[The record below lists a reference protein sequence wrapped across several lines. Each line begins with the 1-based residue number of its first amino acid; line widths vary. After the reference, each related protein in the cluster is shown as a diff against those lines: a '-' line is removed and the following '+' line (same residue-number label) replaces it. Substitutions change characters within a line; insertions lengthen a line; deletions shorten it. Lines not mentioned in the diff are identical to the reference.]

1 MRKFFH
7 SLKEREAKMN
17 NIELKLLEKIA
28 DLHKIPSGAFNIRK
42 NGSPL
47 ERNST
52 KDILIN
58 PKSDKSGIDIIVKAG
73 VKNKSVHIPV
83 IITVGGIN
91 DMVYNDF
98 YIGKDADVLIV
109 AGCGIHNAT
118 CKDSQHDG
126 IHTFHLEEGARVKY
140 IERHLGEGEGEG
152 KKILNPVT
160 RVFMKKDSYMTME
173 TTQLGGVSSTIRKT
187 SARIGKGATLNIQEN
202 ILTTNSQTAKTL
214 FRVTLLGKHSAV
226 DVVSHSVAKDNSC
239 QEFRSN
245 IIGKNECYGHVECDG
260 ILLHN
265 AKIKSLP
272 EIDAQNP
279 NSSLEHEAVIG
290 KIAGDELIK
299 IMTLGLSQEE
309 AEDKIIQGFLLG

>member
-1 MRKFFH
+1 
-7 SLKEREAKMN
+7 MN

-28 DLHKIPSGAFNIRK
+28 DLHKTPSGAFNIRR
-42 NGSPL
+42 NGAPL

-52 KDILIN
+52 KEIEIN
-58 PKSDKSGIDIIVKAG
+58 PKTDKSGIDIVVHAG
-73 VKNKSVHIPV
+73 VQGKSVHIPV

-126 IHTFHLEEGARVKY
+126 IHTFYLEEGAKVKY
-140 IERHLGEGEGEG
+140 IERHLGEGDGSG
-152 KKILNPVT
+152 KKVLNPVT
-160 RVFMKKDSYMTME
+160 RVFMKKNSRMIME
-173 TTQLGGVSSTIRKT
+173 TTQLGGVTSTIRKT
-187 SARIGKGATLNIQEN
+187 FAQIGENARLDIQEN
-202 ILTTNSQTAKTL
+202 ILTTDNQSAKTQ
-214 FRVTLLGKHSAV
+214 FNVKLLGKHSAV
-226 DVVSHSVAKDNSC
+226 DVVSHSVAKDNSY

-245 IIGKNECYGHVECDG
+245 LVGKNECFGHVECDG

-265 AKIKSLP
+265 ARIKSVP
-272 EIDAQNP
+272 EIDAVDP

-299 IMTLGLSQEE
+299 LMTLGLTQSE
-309 AEDKIIQGFLLG
+309 AEDFIIQGFLLG